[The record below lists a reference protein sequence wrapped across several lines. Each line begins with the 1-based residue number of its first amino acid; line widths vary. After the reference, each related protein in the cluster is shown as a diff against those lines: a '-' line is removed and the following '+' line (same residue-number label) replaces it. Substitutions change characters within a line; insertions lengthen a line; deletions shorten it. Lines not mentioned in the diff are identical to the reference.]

1 MEGLLTIH
9 DAHVDEMKTQFEKIH
24 LILSMD
30 TILDEDKI
38 NQIRSEGFSRI
49 PVSSDRDNKHRIV
62 GILLAKSL
70 IGLPPSDL
78 TIGDQLNRKRIKVIL
93 PLYISKDVQMSKLIE
108 QFQHGSSHMAVVLED
123 DK

>member
-9 DAHVDEMKTQFEKIH
+9 DAHVDELKTPFEKINS
-24 LILSMD
+24 ILSMD

-49 PVSSDRDNKHRIV
+49 PVSSDRDNKNMII

-78 TIGDQLNRKRIKVIL
+78 TIFDQLNRKRIKVIP
-93 PLYISKDVQMSKLIE
+93 PLYISKDVPMSKLIE

>member
-9 DAHVDEMKTQFEKIH
+9 DATVDEMKTPFEKIN

-38 NQIRSEGFSRI
+38 LQIRSEGFSRI
-49 PVSSDRDNKHRIV
+49 PVASDKDNKHRIV
-62 GILLAKSL
+62 GVLLAKSL

-78 TIGDQLNRKRIKVIL
+78 TIFDQLLRKRIKVTI
-93 PLYISKDVQMSKLIE
+93 PLYISKDVAMSKLIE
-108 QFQHGSSHMAVVLED
+108 QF
-123 DK
+123 

>member
-1 MEGLLTIH
+1 
-9 DAHVDEMKTQFEKIH
+9 
-24 LILSMD
+24 MD